1 MKSFKATLLIA
12 IGVSMLTLTGCTTEG
27 MDIDI
32 CGLLDLSYFECLML
46 GG

>member
-12 IGVSMLTLTGCTTEG
+12 IGVSMLTLTGCTTEV
-27 MDIDI
+27 DV
-32 CGLLDLSYFECLML
+32 CGLLDLSYFECLLL